1 MSYRVIVKSSGGGIG
16 FLGALAILFITL
28 KLLNQITWSW
38 WWVLSP
44 IWIPFAVV
52 FIVLIVIGGIMLFAI
67 RNRYW

>member
-1 MSYRVIVKSSGGGIG
+1 MSDRVIVKSSGGGIG
-16 FLGALAILFITL
+16 FLGALAILFIAL

-52 FIVLIVIGGIMLFAI
+52 LIVLIVIGGIMLFAI